1 MTMDFLS
8 SGEFFS
14 TFWALLWAVAVILF
28 RKSGE
33 QVAPVPLNVF
43 KNTIATVLFPITM
56 VLLGIPIFPA
66 GVSLSTWVVLLVS
79 GALGIG
85 VADTLLFASL
95 NRLGAGRS
103 AIVESGYSPLVI
115 LCSIM
120 YLHEPV
126 RPTLLLAVALMLSAI
141 FLGAWHPD
149 RTEERKVRKEVRA
162 GVLYGVLAMILMA
175 IGVVL
180 AKPVLEHT
188 DPWWATAVRLWGG
201 MAILAVHGAMPRHRR
216 EVLECFR
223 PSKLWK
229 VTVPAAVVGSYLAM
243 FFWIL
248 GMKHTLTTTASVLNQ
263 TSSIFCLILATVFL
277 REPLTRRR
285 LAAMAVGFTG
295 AIVAVT

>member
-1 MTMDFLS
+1 MTADFLN

-14 TFWALLWAVAVILF
+14 VFCALLWAVAIILF

-33 QVAPVPLNVF
+33 KVAPVPLNVF
-43 KNTIATVLFPITM
+43 KNTVATVLFPITM
-56 VLLGIPIFPA
+56 LLLGIPLFPA
-66 GVSLSTWVVLLVS
+66 GTSFSTWAILLLS

-95 NRLGAGRS
+95 NRIGAGRS

-115 LCSIM
+115 LCSVA
-120 YLHEPV
+120 YLREPL
-126 RPTLLLAVALMLSAI
+126 RPSLLVAVALMVTAI
-141 FLGAWHPD
+141 FLGAWRPD
-149 RTEERKVRKEVRA
+149 KADRSKAPKEIRN
-162 GVLYGVLAMILMA
+162 GVVFGVLAMILMA

-180 AKPVLEHT
+180 AKPVLDHT
-188 DPWWATAVRLWGG
+188 DTWWATAVRLWGG

-216 EVLECFR
+216 EVLRCFR

-229 VTVPAAVVGSYLAM
+229 VTIPAAIVGSYLAM

-263 TSSIFCLILATVFL
+263 TSSIFCLLLATIFL

-285 LAAMAVGFTG
+285 IAAMAVGVTG
-295 AIVAVT
+295 AVVAVT